1 MLKAISIIILA
12 ACLFAVVIFTSQWWL
27 SNSGQVSKQTLLA
40 PSERS
45 STSSSLSVVASSTQS
60 VATPVITS
68 TSLSTST
75 STKPIESESTPVQP
89 VVKAPVS
96 TSTSLSAS
104 ASTAPS
110 ATKEK
115 VILISA
121 VPFTSQA
128 PYSEWSDP
136 LQENGCEEA
145 SVLMAVYWAR
155 GLKLDQATAK
165 QEIIAMGN
173 YQLQK
178 YGEAVDTDSFDTV
191 SRLFLGYWGFDQA
204 QAHEQLSKSKM
215 INALKAGQLILL
227 PVNGQLLKNPH
238 YTAPGPTTHMLVV
251 LGYDPRTDEF
261 ITNDSGTRHGQSYRY
276 PAARLIGAAVNYPT
290 GNHGAQDFSNKTFIT
305 VSR

>member
-1 MLKAISIIILA
+1 MLKAISTIILA

-68 TSLSTST
+68 TSLSAST
-75 STKPIESESTPVQP
+75 
-89 VVKAPVS
+89 
-96 TSTSLSAS
+96 
-104 ASTAPS
+104 STAPS

-215 INALKAGQLILL
+215 INALKVGQLILL

>member
-12 ACLFAVVIFTSQWWL
+12 ACLFAVVIFISQWWL

-60 VATPVITS
+60 VATPVI
-68 TSLSTST
+68 T

>member
-12 ACLFAVVIFTSQWWL
+12 ACLFAVVIFISQWWL

-104 ASTAPS
+104 TSTAPS

>member
-1 MLKAISIIILA
+1 M
-12 ACLFAVVIFTSQWWL
+12 
-27 SNSGQVSKQTLLA
+27 
-40 PSERS
+40 
-45 STSSSLSVVASSTQS
+45 
-60 VATPVITS
+60 
-68 TSLSTST
+68 
-75 STKPIESESTPVQP
+75 
-89 VVKAPVS
+89 
-96 TSTSLSAS
+96 
-104 ASTAPS
+104 
-110 ATKEK
+110 
-115 VILISA
+115 
-121 VPFTSQA
+121 PFTSQA

-204 QAHEQLSKSKM
+204 EAHEQLSKSKM
-215 INALKAGQLILL
+215 INALKVGQLILL

>member
-27 SNSGQVSKQTLLA
+27 SNSGQVSKPTLLA
-40 PSERS
+40 PSELS

-60 VATPVITS
+60 VTTPVITS
-68 TSLSTST
+68 TSLSASS

>member
-12 ACLFAVVIFTSQWWL
+12 ACLFAVVIFISQWWL

-89 VVKAPVS
+89 VVKASVS
-96 TSTSLSAS
+96 TSASLSAS
-104 ASTAPS
+104 TSTAPS

>member
-27 SNSGQVSKQTLLA
+27 SNSGQVSKPTLLA
-40 PSERS
+40 PSELS

-60 VATPVITS
+60 VTTPVITS
-68 TSLSTST
+68 TSLSASS

-96 TSTSLSAS
+96 TST
-104 ASTAPS
+104 TPS

-155 GLKLDQATAK
+155 GLNLDQATAK

>member
-12 ACLFAVVIFTSQWWL
+12 ACLFAVVIFISQWWL